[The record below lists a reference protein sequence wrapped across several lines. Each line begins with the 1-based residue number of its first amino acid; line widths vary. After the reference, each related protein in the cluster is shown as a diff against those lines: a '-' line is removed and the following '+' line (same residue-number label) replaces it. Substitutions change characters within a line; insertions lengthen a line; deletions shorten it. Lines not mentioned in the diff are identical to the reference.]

1 MIEQGEG
8 SSSSGSD
15 SEPSEDNLQA
25 EELIKNL
32 PTIDK
37 TLKKKLKEEK
47 DVKKE
52 QLQEKEKNNV
62 NQLRR

>member
-1 MIEQGEG
+1 LIEQGEG

>member
-1 MIEQGEG
+1 
-8 SSSSGSD
+8 
-15 SEPSEDNLQA
+15 LQA